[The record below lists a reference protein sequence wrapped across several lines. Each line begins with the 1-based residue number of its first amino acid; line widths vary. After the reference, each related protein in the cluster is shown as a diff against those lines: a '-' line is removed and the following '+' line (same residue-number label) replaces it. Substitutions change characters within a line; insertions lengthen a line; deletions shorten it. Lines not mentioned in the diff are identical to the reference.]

1 MSSDTTTTSRDFL
14 AHYRPI
20 AEQVERYAWYLTRS
34 TDDAAELTQA
44 TIVEVLHGWD
54 RIRDAAAL
62 HAYCLSVMTRLHVR
76 ERVRRRRTTSMEIE
90 DITQV
95 MSTDARGDQLA
106 DVRIVL
112 AAIDALAEPLRTTA
126 TLRFLMDLPHA
137 EIADIMHTSVAAVKM
152 RVLRAR
158 SVLRRALQAPYE
170 RLHEDEGHVNPTR

>member
-34 TDDAAELTQA
+34 TDDVAELTQA

-76 ERVRRRRTTSMEIE
+76 ERAR
-90 DITQV
+90 
-95 MSTDARGDQLA
+95 RGDTIAPIGVQPSMDSPTPSA
-106 DVRIVL
+106 PIPR
-112 AAIDALAEPLRTTA
+112 ACTTC
-126 TLRFLMDLPHA
+126 
-137 EIADIMHTSVAAVKM
+137 
-152 RVLRAR
+152 
-158 SVLRRALQAPYE
+158 
-170 RLHEDEGHVNPTR
+170 